1 MGGKAAKQKATNGQP
16 IGYWPLNGLGAETS
30 FPNLYSGL
38 GCFGGFG
45 FPSFGSPFNYFGSGY
60 GLGCGFD
67 GLNCFNG
74 ISPLALP
81 YSPFN
86 AAPQTTGKLAMTYNG
101 AKFNLKW

>member
-1 MGGKAAKQKATNGQP
+1 MGGKAAKQKATTGQP
-16 IGYWPLNGLGAETS
+16 IGYWPLNGLYGES
-30 FPNLYSGL
+30 FPNLYSG
-38 GCFGGFG
+38 FGGFG
-45 FPSFGSPFNYFGSGY
+45 FPSFGSPFNCFGGF
-60 GLGCGFD
+60 GLGCGFE

-86 AAPQTTGKLAMTYNG
+86 ATPQTTGKLAMTYNG